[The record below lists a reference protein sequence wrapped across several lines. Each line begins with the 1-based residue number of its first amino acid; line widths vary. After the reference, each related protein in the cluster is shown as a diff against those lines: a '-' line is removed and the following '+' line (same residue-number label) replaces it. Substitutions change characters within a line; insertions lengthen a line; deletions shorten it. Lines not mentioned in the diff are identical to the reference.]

1 MVLPFQPL
9 FLTFD
14 EIKYSLD
21 MAQEMKKQGVF
32 EEHRELL
39 KGVSGVFRPRVLTA
53 LMGVSG
59 AGKTT
64 LMDVTFEA
72 IQGVPKI
79 KEGYNP
85 ATWMLKV
92 TSAGIEASL
101 KVNFTN
107 VYRKSELYRQLF
119 ILIMSLSLAVEALH
133 AFIQDESEHNLHFP
147 LSHCCLVSPFFFVV
161 NPSVVKCRISESE
174 RLSSTW
180 VGTNSFLLLDSSTR
194 SFFCLLTSLLLSAA
208 MPVPGI
214 GTGFSGMLQLGSKVC
229 PTRRFRRS
237 WGNRT

>member
-32 EEHRELL
+32 EERRELL

-59 AGKTT
+59 
-64 LMDVTFEA
+64 
-72 IQGVPKI
+72 
-79 KEGYNP
+79 
-85 ATWMLKV
+85 
-92 TSAGIEASL
+92 AGIEASL

-133 AFIQDESEHNLHFP
+133 AFIQDESEHN
-147 LSHCCLVSPFFFVV
+147 VV
-161 NPSVVKCRISESE
+161 RCRISESE
-174 RLSSTW
+174 RLSSIW
-180 VGTNSFLLLDSSTR
+180 VGTNSFLLLDSSTH

-229 PTRRFRRS
+229 PTRRFGRS
-237 WGNRT
+237 CGNRT

>member
-1 MVLPFQPL
+1 MRDSFCTIRIVEEANLSSRSFSRRVSDDKANRSGRKGMVLPFQPL
-9 FLTFD
+9 SLTFD

-21 MAQEMKKQGVF
+21 MPQEMKKQGVF

-64 LMDVTFEA
+64 LMDA

-85 ATWMLKV
+85 ATWMLEV
-92 TSAGIEASL
+92 TSACIEASL

-107 VYRKSELYRQLF
+107 VYRNSELYRLD
-119 ILIMSLSLAVEALH
+119 SLLNPTNIGTDALKSNLLCSIDAGLLADIYVGWNQSKTVEALH
-133 AFIQDESEHNLHFP
+133 AFIQDESEHNGGP
-147 LSHCCLVSPFFFVV
+147 AIA
-161 NPSVVKCRISESE
+161 K
-174 RLSSTW
+174 
-180 VGTNSFLLLDSSTR
+180 
-194 SFFCLLTSLLLSAA
+194 A
-208 MPVPGI
+208 
-214 GTGFSGMLQLGSKVC
+214 
-229 PTRRFRRS
+229 
-237 WGNRT
+237 